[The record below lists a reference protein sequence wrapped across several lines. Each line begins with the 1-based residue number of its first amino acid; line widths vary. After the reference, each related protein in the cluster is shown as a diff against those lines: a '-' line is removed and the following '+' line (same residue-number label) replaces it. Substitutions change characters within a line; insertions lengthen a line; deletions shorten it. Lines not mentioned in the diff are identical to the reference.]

1 MRYHRGD
8 VKVLFIGGTGV
19 ISSACARAAIAAGM
33 DLSLVCRGTSARPVP
48 PEARVIA
55 GDIRDAAWAHR
66 TLGHERFDVV
76 VDWVG
81 FVPRNVELDVE
92 LFRGRVRQYVF
103 ISSASVYEPSALRL
117 PIVESSTRGNLHWAY
132 ARDKVAC
139 EELLFEAFRRDGFPA
154 TIVRP
159 SHTYDLGLL
168 PVRGGWATVD
178 RMRRGLP
185 VVIAGDGAS
194 LWTLTHHE
202 DFARGLVGLLGL
214 DAALGEAFHIT
225 SEEALSWNAIYELVA
240 EAAGARLRAVHV
252 PVDVIAACDPPWGA
266 SLLGDKAVSKVFD
279 NSKIRS
285 LVPGYRAE
293 IGYAQ
298 GAGMQVGW
306 YDGDPLRRRVDPAV
320 GETTDRIL
328 RHVTSRM

>member
-1 MRYHRGD
+1 M
-8 VKVLFIGGTGV
+8 V
-19 ISSACARAAIAAGM
+19 
-33 DLSLVCRGTSARPVP
+33 
-48 PEARVIA
+48 

-66 TLGHERFDVV
+66 TLGQERFDVV

-81 FVPRNVELDVE
+81 FVPQHVELDVE
-92 LFRGRVRQYVF
+92 LFSGRVRQYVF
-103 ISSASVYEPSALRL
+103 ISSASVYDPSALRL
-117 PIVESSTRGNLHWAY
+117 PIVESSPRGNLYWQY
-132 ARDKVAC
+132 ARDKIAC
-139 EELLFEAFRRDGFPA
+139 EDLLFEAFRRDGFPA

-159 SHTYDLGLL
+159 SHTYDHGLL
-168 PVRGGWATVD
+168 PVRGGWTTVD

-202 DFARGLVGLLGL
+202 DFARGLVGLFGL

-225 SEEALSWNAIYELVA
+225 SEDALSWNAIYERVA
-240 EAAGARLRAVHV
+240 EAAGARMRAVHV
-252 PVDVIAACDPPWGA
+252 PVDVIATLDAEWGA

-285 LVPGYRAE
+285 RVPGYRAE

-298 GAGMQVGW
+298 GARMQVGW
-306 YDGDPLRRRVDPAV
+306 YDGDAARRRVDPAV
-320 GETTDRIL
+320 GEMTERIL
-328 RHVTSRM
+328 RHVPSRM